1 MLVFNSEMHLLT
13 FVVSLLEFGMFCYQL
28 VYYLS
33 NPKERRRFW
42 YLILLG
48 LLIFYNISGGLMPDG
63 DFDIPIMVQNILAY
77 GSGFLI
83 ASYFPYYFYRAF
95 NLKSIRFYAV
105 YGSVLFLLLPY
116 FIFFGMIYP
125 LSEDL
130 ELATSYGM
138 IVPGLYS
145 IVVLY
150 KVLGAIRSKIAD
162 RRSSSHPYSGL
173 EMVSVYAAVS
183 PWVTMAAFAYIH
195 IAQWIEVLVT
205 NLGFLVITILFIIR
219 NVKENRR
226 REKLLLEV
234 NRNAETVFEAQCTA
248 FGFTKRETEVA
259 ALLCRG
265 LSYKEIG
272 ELLYISEH
280 TVDNHA
286 HHIFVKAGVKRRL
299 ELQEKMGIVPPLN

>member
-1 MLVFNSEMHLLT
+1 MFVFNSEMHVLT
-13 FVVSLLEFGMFCYQL
+13 FVVCILEFGMLCYQL
-28 VYYLS
+28 VYFLFD
-33 NPKERRRFW
+33 PRERGRFW
-42 YLILLG
+42 YLVLLF
-48 LLIFYNISGGLMPDG
+48 LLILYNVCGGLMPNERCS
-63 DFDIPIMVQNILAY
+63 FPVVLQNILAY
-77 GSGFLI
+77 GSAFLI

-105 YGSVLFLLLPY
+105 YGSALFLLFPY
-116 FIFFGMIYP
+116 FIFFGIVYP
-125 LSEDL
+125 LSDDI

-138 IVPGLYS
+138 IVPGIYS
-145 IVVLY
+145 FVVLY
-150 KVLGAIRSKIAD
+150 KVLGAIRTKIAD
-162 RRSSSHPYSGL
+162 RRSSPHPYSGL

-183 PWVTMAAFAYIH
+183 PWATMAAFAYIH

-205 NLGFLVITILFIIR
+205 NLGFLVITILFIVR

-234 NRNAETVFEAQCTA
+234 NRDAETVFEAQCTA

-272 ELLYISEH
+272 EMLYISEH

-286 HHIFVKAGVKRRL
+286 HHIFLKAGVKRRL
-299 ELQEKMGIVPPLN
+299 ELQEKMGIISPLN